1 MNEIREFLGLFLHIF
16 MPCVYGII
24 TAASFIG
31 TIVILAL
38 APVWAWL
45 SLFIIIPLGIASCIR
60 LCEFIKPYLDD

>member
-16 MPCVYGII
+16 MPCIYGII
-24 TAASFIG
+24 TIVSFIG
-31 TIVILAL
+31 FIAILAH